1 MFSYISLFCQG
12 LNQHWK
18 TFYSAGPRGQL
29 VEPNQHS
36 RRDQINKV
44 VARLDL
50 IPGNRP
56 TNLSK
61 QEMQQKI
68 DRSLKSCLHERIV
81 KLHTKEKTTRVF
93 VAGKLF
99 QPSLNVYE

>member
-1 MFSYISLFCQG
+1 MLSSISLFCQG

-29 VEPNQHS
+29 VEPNQQS

-61 QEMQQKI
+61 QEMQQKN
-68 DRSLKSCLHERIV
+68 DRSLKRCLHER
-81 KLHTKEKTTRVF
+81 L
-93 VAGKLF
+93 
-99 QPSLNVYE
+99 